1 MKAAIEINT
10 CGTCVTRNG
19 VSPIGQMRVSVDR
32 GVVQVSFVSKKLK
45 RALHSGFNIPL
56 VAMDELC
63 EQWIKQGAGNRE
75 VGQEKLIA
83 QALDAAA
90 SAVARAQALV
100 SDKRLG

>member
-1 MKAAIEINT
+1 MQAGIEINT

-19 VSPIGQMRVSVDR
+19 VSQIGQIKVSVDR
-32 GVVQVSFVSKKLK
+32 GVVQVGFVSCKLK

-63 EQWIKQGAGNRE
+63 EQWLKRRAGNRE
-75 VGQEKLIA
+75 VGQEELIA

-90 SAVARAQALV
+90 DAVARAQALV
-100 SDKRLG
+100 GDKRLG